1 MTASLWAR
9 AASID
14 DLKRRA
20 KRRIPRFAFDYL
32 EGGCNQEIALDR
44 NRQQLDAMVFEP
56 RYLEDCPPPDLSVE
70 VFGHR
75 FDAPF
80 GVGPVGLGGLLWPR
94 VAEIMA
100 AAAAKANIPFCLST
114 VATTSIERAAEL
126 AGDCFWFQLY
136 TPTDPAIRDDL
147 LDRAA
152 AAGCR
157 VLLVTIDVPMAAFRP
172 RDLRNGLAV
181 PPRFT
186 LRTLAQIAA
195 RPAWALAALRAGI
208 PKFES
213 IEPYIPKNAGVAG
226 GSAFTRR
233 VFTGGLNRESLAR
246 IRDRWKGALVLKG
259 VETEREAELA
269 VEVGA
274 DGIVVSNHGGRQLDA
289 ARSPVE
295 ILPSVC
301 ATVGQRLTVMA
312 DSGVNSGADIARMLA
327 KGATM
332 VLAGRAFTY
341 GVGAFGRAGGDHSI
355 EILHEELIHF
365 LGQLRCA
372 RPSELASHLPR
383 GAEGHVARV
392 PELIPAEPAL
402 EADVPRR
409 REAV

>member
-14 DLKRRA
+14 DLKKRA
-20 KRRIPRFAFDYL
+20 KKRIPRFAFDYL
-32 EGGCNQEIALDR
+32 EGGCNQEVAIER

-56 RYLEDCPPPDLSVE
+56 RYLEDCAYPDLSVE
-70 VFGHR
+70 LFGRR

-80 GVGPVGLGGLLWPR
+80 AVAPVGLGGLLWPR

-136 TPTDPAIRDDL
+136 TPTVPEICDDL

-157 VLLVTIDVPMAAFRP
+157 VLLVTIDVPIGAFRP
-172 RDLRNGLAV
+172 RDRRNGLAV
-181 PPRFT
+181 PPRVT

-195 RPAWALAALRAGI
+195 RPAWALAMLRAGI
-208 PKFES
+208 PRFES
-213 IEPYIPKNAGVAG
+213 VAPYIPKNAGKVAG
-226 GSAFTRR
+226 TDFTRST
-233 VFTGGLNRESLAR
+233 FTGGLNRDALAR
-246 IRDRWKGALVLKG
+246 IRDRWKGVLVLKG
-259 VETEREAELA
+259 IETERDALLAEEL
-269 VEVGA
+269 GA

-295 ILPSVC
+295 ILPKVC
-301 ATVGQRLTVMA
+301 AAVGDRLTVLA
-312 DSGVNSGADIARMLA
+312 DSGINSGADVARMLA
-327 KGATM
+327 KGASM
-332 VLAGRAFTY
+332 VLAGRTFAY
-341 GVGAFGRAGGDHSI
+341 GVGALGRAGGDHSI
-355 EILHEELIHF
+355 EILREELLHF
-365 LGQLRCA
+365 LAQLRCA
-372 RPSELASHLPR
+372 RPGDLASYLPP
-383 GAEGHVARV
+383 GAEGHVAQV
-392 PELIPAEPAL
+392 PAPVAAEM
-402 EADVPRR
+402 PRR